1 MFNKLISTLR
11 QDTYLLLTAFA
22 GFAGS
27 AWIGNLDTEASKF
40 PIIWV
45 GAIWVMLV
53 FAVILVVV
61 VALDVV
67 MSLMGGS

>member
-1 MFNKLISTLR
+1 MFNKLIAALR

-22 GFAGS
+22 GFVGS

-40 PIIWV
+40 PIVWV
-45 GAIWVMLV
+45 GAIWVMLA

-61 VALDVV
+61 VIADVV
-67 MSLMGGS
+67 MSFMGGS